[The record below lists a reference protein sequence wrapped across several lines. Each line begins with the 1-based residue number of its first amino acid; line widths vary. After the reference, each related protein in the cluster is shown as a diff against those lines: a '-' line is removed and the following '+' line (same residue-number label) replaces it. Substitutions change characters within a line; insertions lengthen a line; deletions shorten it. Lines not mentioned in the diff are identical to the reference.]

1 MSDRLLKH
9 DRESWLSIQRRVFQE
24 MEDWLDRAVNVRHLS
39 DDARIAKM
47 VTEAIL
53 HRAQQMIWTVFDY
66 VVMPN
71 HIHLFLEIREGSL
84 KSTMEGF
91 KRWTGHE
98 AGKLID
104 LKGKSFWQDEWFDHW
119 SRSDEED
126 ERIIVY
132 IRNNPVKAG
141 LVARYRDW
149 PYGSW
154 AQ

>member
-1 MSDRLLKH
+1 MVRKPETTAFWRGRLPHWEVAEGRYFVTIHLAGAIPQSGHDRIHQIAAMSDRLLKH
-9 DRESWLSIQRRVFQE
+9 NRESWLSIQRRVFQE

-47 VTEAIL
+47 VMEAIL
-53 HRAQQMIWTVFDY
+53 HRAKQMSWTVLDY

-104 LKGKSFWQDEWFDHW
+104 LK
-119 SRSDEED
+119 
-126 ERIIVY
+126 
-132 IRNNPVKAG
+132 
-141 LVARYRDW
+141 
-149 PYGSW
+149 
-154 AQ
+154 